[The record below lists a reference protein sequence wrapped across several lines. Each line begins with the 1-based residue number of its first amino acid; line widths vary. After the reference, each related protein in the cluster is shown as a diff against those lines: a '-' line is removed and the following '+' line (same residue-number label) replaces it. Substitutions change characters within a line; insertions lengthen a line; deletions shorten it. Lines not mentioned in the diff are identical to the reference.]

1 VVWLLAWGCSVEASA
16 LRLGVAVP
24 SGKGGFFRSADP
36 KGKESMKGACS
47 AYKKGML
54 HDDDAS
60 EGGLLRPEDDGV

>member
-1 VVWLLAWGCSVEASA
+1 
-16 LRLGVAVP
+16 
-24 SGKGGFFRSADP
+24 
-36 KGKESMKGACS
+36 MKGACS